1 MKTKLYLSFF
11 TLLLTAITIAQT
23 INFTDSNLKNAL
35 LAATATGNSAGTGTV
50 TDCSPQNYITI
61 DANGDGEIQQ
71 SEASVVTSL
80 NIGGSSISNFTGI
93 EYFTNLKCL
102 IATNNPITTLNLA
115 TLTQL
120 ESLTVYNC
128 QLTSINLTGLVS
140 LKYLNCSL
148 NQITNLDFSGLPNL
162 QFVYCVN
169 NLIGGLDF
177 TANPSFEKLRCG
189 YNPNLTSLKIKNGK
203 MQLFP
208 NSSYCLFD
216 GNPNLHYICADAAEI
231 PILQS
236 FQATCAVNNTCVI
249 NSACALGVEGFNERE
264 VSVFPNPVQN
274 QLSISNEEAMQYE
287 LFTILGA
294 KIQVGSLAIHGQ
306 VDCSGLAKGLYL
318 LKLNKH
324 NGESKVVKVVKE

>member
-1 MKTKLYLSFF
+1 
-11 TLLLTAITIAQT
+11 
-23 INFTDSNLKNAL
+23 
-35 LAATATGNSAGTGTV
+35 
-50 TDCSPQNYITI
+50 
-61 DANGDGEIQQ
+61 
-71 SEASVVTSL
+71 
-80 NIGGSSISNFTGI
+80 
-93 EYFTNLKCL
+93 
-102 IATNNPITTLNLA
+102 
-115 TLTQL
+115 
-120 ESLTVYNC
+120 
-128 QLTSINLTGLVS
+128 
-140 LKYLNCSL
+140 
-148 NQITNLDFSGLPNL
+148 L